1 MSRVGLVLGGG
12 GITGA
17 AYHLGSLLAVEAAT
31 GWHPSK
37 ADVVVGTSCG
47 AFAAALLRG
56 DQLSIDTLIDGAH
69 DRDEVTERLKQRVY
83 RRSRPRGMVRW
94 LRRGVL
100 PGLTRPDLRLAV
112 GSPGLYRTD
121 GIADWLGERLGSLA
135 ESWPSQPTVVVA
147 YDLENRRRMAFG
159 TDEAPDVSLR
169 EAVGASCAVP
179 FVYEPVRIDGRWYAD
194 GGMASGTSADLLL
207 ASEDPLDLVIVIAPM
222 AATESRT
229 GARFY
234 EEAFDRFGRSALDQE
249 LARIREA
256 WPATDVVVIRP
267 DHSVLAVTR
276 PNPLS
281 TRAAVPAFLRTL
293 RSLRSQLGDADTWAI
308 LSHHLATERVP

>member
-17 AYHLGSLLAVEAAT
+17 AYHLGSLLAIEMAT
-31 GWHPSK
+31 GWHSSQ
-37 ADVVVGTSCG
+37 ADVVIGTSCG

-56 DQLSIDTLIDGAH
+56 GELSIDTLIDGAH
-69 DRDEVTERLKQRVY
+69 DRDEVTERLKSRVY
-83 RRSRPRGMVRW
+83 RRSRPRGVVRW

-100 PGLTRPDLRLAV
+100 PGLAHPDLRIAV

-121 GIADWLGERLGSLA
+121 GIADWLDERLGGLA
-135 ESWPSQPTVVVA
+135 DSWPSRPTVIVT
-147 YDLENRRRMAFG
+147 YDLEGRRRVAFG
-159 TDEAPDVSLR
+159 TDEAPDVPLKQ
-169 EAVGASCAVP
+169 AVAASCAVP
-179 FVYEPVRIDGRWYAD
+179 FVFEPVRIDGRWYAD

-207 ASEDPLDLVIVIAPM
+207 AADEPLDLVIAIAPM
-222 AATESRT
+222 AASESRT

-234 EEAFDRFGRSALDQE
+234 EEAFDRFGRDALALE
-249 LARIREA
+249 LARIKEA
-256 WPATDVVVIRP
+256 WPSTDVVVIRP

-293 RSLRSQLGDADTWAI
+293 RSLRSQLGDAETWAI
-308 LSHHLATERVP
+308 LSRHLAGERVG